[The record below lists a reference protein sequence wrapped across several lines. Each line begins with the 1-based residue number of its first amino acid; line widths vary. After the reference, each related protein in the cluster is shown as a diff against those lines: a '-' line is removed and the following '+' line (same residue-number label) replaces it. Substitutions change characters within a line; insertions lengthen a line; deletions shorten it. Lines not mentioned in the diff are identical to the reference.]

1 MTDNNDHITTEELI
15 HAYVSDRLKDN
26 ATDGIAASEL
36 LRLQQ
41 HAERDI
47 YKDIRNEIL
56 RDITEDEK
64 KKNCIL
70 WVLAIIGAVG
80 KERFIQLTT
89 LLLESGLLAFLIG
102 ILVNQVTSLLTTYI
116 CPNGYSGW
124 IIAILAFL
132 IVVVFV
138 GLILRN
144 ISQFFNIGEENE
156 SK

>member
-15 HAYVSDRLKDN
+15 HAYESDRLKDN

-64 KKNCIL
+64 KKELKEIKR
-70 WVLAIIGAVG
+70 AVG

-144 ISQFFNIGEENE
+144 ISQFFNIGEGNE

>member
-1 MTDNNDHITTEELI
+1 MNRFDRERWDTMGKEALSRVEELMNTSRINELI
-15 HAYVSDRLKDN
+15 HKR
-26 ATDGIAASEL
+26 E
-36 LRLQQ
+36 
-41 HAERDI
+41 
-47 YKDIRNEIL
+47 
-56 RDITEDEK
+56 EDEK
-64 KKNCIL
+64 KKKLKEIKRT
-70 WVLAIIGAVG
+70 VG

>member
-64 KKNCIL
+64 KKKLKEIKRT
-70 WVLAIIGAVG
+70 VG

-102 ILVNQVTSLLTTYI
+102 ILVNQVDHIYLSQRIFWLDYRNL
-116 CPNGYSGW
+116 S
-124 IIAILAFL
+124 ILDRCSFCWL
-132 IVVVFV
+132 
-138 GLILRN
+138 N
-144 ISQFFNIGEENE
+144 SPEH
-156 SK
+156 

>member
-64 KKNCIL
+64 KKKLKEIKR
-70 WVLAIIGAVG
+70 AVG

-89 LLLESGLLAFLIG
+89 LLLES
-102 ILVNQVTSLLTTYI
+102 
-116 CPNGYSGW
+116 GYSGW